1 MMDLRSLLTSAEVAA
16 EVASNADLGVAVARV
31 TADSRRVQ
39 PGDLFVAVNGARH
52 RAIADIAAVVQAGA
66 VAVVVD
72 EPVAQAQIAQWGVPV
87 LRVGQARAAIGPLAA
102 ALLGHPSRQ
111 LKVIGVTGTNG
122 KTTTAVLI
130 AQLCNAAGGKAAAIG
145 TLGTWTAEGVRQGKL
160 TTPEPAELHDI
171 FAQLL
176 KEGFSHVA
184 MEVSSHALDQ
194 GRVSGVQFAAAVW
207 TNLSRDHLDYHGTFA
222 AYAAA
227 KARLFAEFGL
237 SPQHCA
243 VNGDDPQASAPWD
256 RGQAQAWSQGAH
268 PAAEHQVCDLRCDAK
283 GLRFLLKTAGRPD
296 LAVAAPL
303 IGRHNAENLTAAL
316 LACRMVG
323 LPDGALAAAC
333 PQLQA
338 PRGRLEPVPNSRGAL
353 VVVDYAHTP
362 DALEKVLAA
371 LRPLVAP
378 AGRLMVVFGCGG
390 DRDPGKRPMM
400 GQIAGQLA
408 DLTVV
413 TSDNPRSESPE
424 AIVAAVLP
432 GLKAAAAVELAG
444 LEQAHLATLGRR
456 RGYVHRVDRGHAIRT
471 AIAALQPGDVLC
483 IAGKGH
489 EVTQTIGDQQLPF
502 DDAQVAAKWL
512 GQPGA
517 AVPATEAHHYAFS
530 FTGGLAARVCGGQ
543 LLCPGR
549 GHTRA
554 LSTDSRHIAHGSLFV
569 ALPGE
574 RFDGGDY
581 VAEVLRKGA
590 AGVVCAV
597 GKGQPHVALAVDSGA
612 WLVEVAD
619 PLLALGELARHYRLR
634 FSPAVLG
641 ITGSNGKT
649 TTKELAAL
657 ALSPLG
663 PVLATEGN
671 HNNRIGVPLTAARL
685 GKHHVAAVVEMGMS
699 IPGEIKQLAYIGVPR
714 FAIVTSV
721 AEAHLLG
728 MGSLEAIAEEKF
740 DLPRALPKDGV
751 AILPIDEPTMRP
763 LAAQL
768 SCRIVWFGR
777 DKGDVHLV
785 GSVTSGGLDGDTPWQ
800 RFRAQVG
807 PTTVDVRLPGLGV
820 HLAHNALAAL
830 AAAWVM
836 GADLRLATEAL
847 QGYRPVGQRMLP
859 SRIGPWLL
867 LQDCYNANPRS
878 TETALETLATLP
890 GPRAAVLGSM
900 LELGPTEAELH
911 QRVGAKASQ
920 LGIDV
925 LIAVGPMAGS
935 YAAGCA
941 GGPTKAV
948 QCSSHAQAAQA
959 LQSEMAS
966 GGTVLVKGS
975 RGARMEQVVAALGQ
989 LLSAEPAAPSASG
1002 RH

>member
-1 MMDLRSLLTSAEVAA
+1 MMDLRSLLASAELPA
-16 EVASNADLGVAVARV
+16 EVASGADLSVGVARV
-31 TADSRRVQ
+31 VADSRQVQ
-39 PGDLFVAVNGARH
+39 PGDLFVAVSGARH
-52 RAIADIAAVVQAGA
+52 RAILDIGAVLQAGA
-66 VAVVVD
+66 VAVVID
-72 EPVAQAQIAQWGVPV
+72 EPVAQGQLAEWRVPV
-87 LRVGQARAAIGPLAA
+87 LRVRQARAAIGPLAA
-102 ALLGHPSRQ
+102 ALLDHPSRH
-111 LKVIGVTGTNG
+111 LHVIGVTGTNG

-145 TLGTWTAEGVRQGKL
+145 TLGTWTAQGVRPGKL
-160 TTPEPAELHDI
+160 TTPEPGDLQANL
-171 FAQLL
+171 AQLL
-176 KEGFSHVA
+176 KEGFTHVA

-194 GRVSGVQFAAAVW
+194 GRVAGVRFAAAVW
-207 TNLSRDHLDYHGTFA
+207 TNLSRDHLDYHGTLA
-222 AYAAA
+222 DYAAA
-227 KARLFAEFGL
+227 KARLFGEFGL
-237 SPQHCA
+237 SPQQCA
-243 VNGDDPQASAPWD
+243 VNGDDPLASAPWD
-256 RGQAQAWSQGAH
+256 RGQAQAWSLGAH

-283 GLRFLLKTAGRPD
+283 GLRFLLKTKGRSD

-323 LPDGALAAAC
+323 LQDEALAAAC
-333 PQLQA
+333 PRLQA
-338 PRGRLEPVPNSRGAL
+338 PRGRLEPVANSRGAL

-378 AGRLMVVFGCGG
+378 SGRLLVVFGCGG

-408 DLTVV
+408 DITVV
-413 TSDNPRSESPE
+413 TSDNPRSEAPE

-432 GLKAAAAVELAG
+432 GLQAVAAVELPG
-444 LEQAHLATLGRR
+444 LEPAHLALLGRR
-456 RGYVHRVDRGHAIRT
+456 RGFVHHVDRGHAIRW
-471 AIAALQPGDVLC
+471 AIAALRPGDVLC

-489 EVTQTIGDQQLPF
+489 EVTQTIGDHQLPF
-502 DDAQVAAKWL
+502 DDAQVAARWL
-512 GQPGA
+512 GQANAGSPSA
-517 AVPATEAHHYAFS
+517 EDPRLSFS
-530 FTGGLAARVCGGQ
+530 FTGSLAARVCDGQ
-543 LLCPGR
+543 LLAR
-549 GHTRA
+549 GHRQSNA
-554 LSTDSRHIAHGSLFV
+554 LSTDSRHIASDCLFV

-574 RFDGGDY
+574 HFDGGDY
-581 VAEVLRKGA
+581 VAEVLHKGA
-590 AGVVCAV
+590 AGVVCAA
-597 GKGQPHVALAVDSGA
+597 GKGQPHAALAESSGA
-612 WLVEVAD
+612 WLVEVKD

-634 FSPAVLG
+634 FSAAVLG

-663 PVLATEGN
+663 PVLATQGN

-685 GKHHVAAVVEMGMS
+685 QPQHVAAVLEMGMS
-699 IPGEIKQLAYIGVPR
+699 IPGEIKQLAHIGMPR
-714 FAIVTSV
+714 YAIVTSV

-728 MGSLEAIAEEKF
+728 MGTLQAIAEEKF
-740 DLPRALPKDGV
+740 DLPRALPSDGV
-751 AILPIDEPTMRP
+751 AILPVDEPSLQP
-763 LAAQL
+763 LAQQL
-768 SCRIVWFGR
+768 RCRVVWFGR

-785 GSVTSGGLDGDTPWQ
+785 GPVTSGGLDSDAPWQ
-800 RFRAQVG
+800 RFQVQVG
-807 PTTVDVRLPGLGV
+807 ETVVAVQVPGLGV

-836 GADLRLATEAL
+836 GADLQRAAEAL

-859 SRIGPWLL
+859 SRLGPWLL

-911 QRVGAKASQ
+911 QRVGARASQ
-920 LGIDV
+920 LGIDL
-925 LIAVGPMAGS
+925 LIAVGPMARH

-948 QCSSHAQAAQA
+948 QCASHADAAVA
-959 LQSEMAS
+959 LQRELAL

-975 RGARMEQVVAALGQ
+975 RGARMEQVIAALSVS
-989 LLSAEPAAPSASG
+989 LSAEPAASSAGG